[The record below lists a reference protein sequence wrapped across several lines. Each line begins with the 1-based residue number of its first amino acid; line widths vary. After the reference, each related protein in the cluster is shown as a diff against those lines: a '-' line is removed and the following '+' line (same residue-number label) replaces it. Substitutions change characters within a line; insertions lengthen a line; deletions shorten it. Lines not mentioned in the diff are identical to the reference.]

1 MEESADE
8 HDLEDGK
15 KRDKMEGDRV
25 KAEEMHRTA
34 MDTLGKTQKRKS
46 KVPILFSWL
55 PSFAPAEMFSCR

>member
-8 HDLEDGK
+8 HDLEDDK

-46 KVPILFSWL
+46 K
-55 PSFAPAEMFSCR
+55 EE

>member
-34 MDTLGKTQKRKS
+34 MDTLGKHRRESPRRSRAKRRK
-46 KVPILFSWL
+46 
-55 PSFAPAEMFSCR
+55 AEVVVKR